1 MKGEYKVFNK
11 VKSISLSDYYRIVNP
26 KYIYLKLVPSTGI
39 RNYNSSQLAALA
51 NEICKGLA
59 QRIRIEDKK
68 LIYEKQTSIK
78 YVIYQ
83 SKREVAFYFII
94 AEFHKLMAIEKINM
108 TWGNKVTIV
117 EVEQEAF
124 PALLNPVVYQ
134 LKYKYE
140 DALSI
145 KTDARTNTL
154 LNAMLSGVDVLE
166 EGDQVMVIFNLIPS
180 KDLCPKGWDVYH
192 SDMVERYQ
200 NGKSMY
206 KDKFDKK
213 NVVKFFA
220 LFLFNIVDC
229 LIDTIKMLVNIEQ
242 NEAVTLSQIVSNRKE
257 LSGATK
263 NKANTVIIDTQV
275 VVLSSCEDKRK
286 EELLGKSISSS
297 FKKLSEDK
305 NPQKRADNEL
315 VNQKVKKPYS
325 SSNDYIKKVSY
336 SNACVNR
343 FSQEELQNG
352 LCLPGAEILDMIH
365 TIEHKTII
373 DRPVKEHLTK
383 GLVCAGTAPSN
394 AKKFPIFFPH
404 DKNNLGNLPIVLVSG
419 MGAGKS
425 NAVARYAGDMVN
437 KENSNVIVFDY
448 NKNCELSRDIVYLAK
463 KGTNIVNIDMCNMD
477 TLEALANSENMITDK
492 MNVYDI
498 VENAQNQANALV
510 NFINALNP
518 DFELTAAMDDV
529 VFSAATLV
537 YCFNGKCMRDVFS
550 TIFNHEVRVE
560 LIESLSKDLRHELN
574 DDIDVLRTIDEKNR
588 DGNVVGTKDVEGI
601 RSRIKTF
608 RKNGILKHML
618 NKDPKNN
625 LNFVDLLNQKN
636 TLICIKMPEKKFR
649 DNTIKDVIVG
659 FYLSRIWNAIQ
670 IRSDQDEL
678 NKVNIIIDEI
688 HKLKMTTRCILPD
701 MLVEARKFSA
711 RVIIC
716 THYLEQLGKSLK
728 PLMTSAH
735 FMLLQGADTK
745 NFKEIESKVDYSLEE
760 FSNMKKYSAICLF
773 KTGEGYSSIIVDL
786 PPVIK
791 ILPMAENVKIVDKE
805 VKKVEA
811 KKVDIKIIE
820 KDMEWINSILE
831 YNYKQLLLPAPIDD
845 ELE

>member
-1 MKGEYKVFNK
+1 MFKKNL
-11 VKSISLSDYYRIVNP
+11 SMTLSDYYKIVNP
-26 KYIYLKLVPSTGI
+26 RYVYLKLIPSTGI

-51 NEICKGLA
+51 NDICKGLA

-83 SKREVAFYFII
+83 SEKEVAFYFII
-94 AEFHKLMAIEKINM
+94 AEFHKLMAIERVNM

-117 EVEQEAF
+117 EVKQEEF
-124 PALLNPVVYQ
+124 PVLLNPIVYHQ
-134 LKYKYE
+134 KYKYE

-192 SDMVERYQ
+192 NDMLEKYN

-213 NVVKFFA
+213 NVIKFFA
-220 LFLFNIVDC
+220 LFLFNVVDC

-242 NEAVTLSQIVSNRKE
+242 EGNSTLSQIVSNRKE

-263 NKANTVIIDTQV
+263 NKANTVIIDTQI

-286 EELLGKSISSS
+286 EELLCKSISSS

-315 VNQKVKKPYS
+315 VSQKVNKPYS
-325 SSNDYIKKVSY
+325 SSNDYIRKVSY
-336 SNACVNR
+336 SNTCINK

-365 TIEHKTII
+365 TIEHKTIV

-383 GLVCAGTAPSN
+383 GLVCAGTAPSK
-394 AKKFPIFFPH
+394 AKKIPIFFPH
-404 DKNNLGNLPIVLVSG
+404 DKNNLGNLPIVLASG
-419 MGAGKS
+419 MGAGKT
-425 NAVARYAGDMVN
+425 NAVARYVSDMINV
-437 KENSNVIVFDY
+437 EDSNAIVFDY
-448 NKNCELSRDIVYLAK
+448 NKNCELSRSIVFLAK
-463 KGTNIVNIDMCNMD
+463 PGVNIIDVDMSNME
-477 TLEALANSENMITDK
+477 TLEALANSENRITDN
-492 MNVYDI
+492 MSIYDI
-498 VENAQNQANALV
+498 VENAQNQANSLV

-537 YCFNGKCMRDVFS
+537 YCFNGKCMKDVFS
-550 TIFNHEVRVE
+550 TIFNHEVRLE
-560 LIESLSKDLRHELN
+560 LIDNLSDELTKELS

-588 DGNVVGTKDVEGI
+588 DGEIIGTKDVEGI
-601 RSRIKTF
+601 RTRITTF
-608 RKNGILKHML
+608 RKNAMLKHML
-618 NKDPKNN
+618 NKDPKDN
-625 LNFVDLLNQKN
+625 LNFVDILNQKN
-636 TLICIKMPEKKFR
+636 TLILIKMPEKKFR

-670 IRSDQDEL
+670 IRSDQENL
-678 NKVNIIIDEI
+678 NKVNIVIDEI
-688 HKLKMTTRCILPD
+688 HKLKMTTRSILPNI
-701 MLVEARKFSA
+701 LVEARKFSA

-728 PLMTSAH
+728 PLLTSAH

-745 NFKEIESKVDYSLEE
+745 NFKELESKIDYTLED
-760 FSNMKKYSAICLF
+760 FSNMEKYSAICLF
-773 KTGEGYSSIIVDL
+773 KTIDGYNSIIVEL
-786 PPVIK
+786 PPEIK
-791 ILPMAENVKIVDKE
+791 VPKE
-805 VKKVEA
+805 VNAVESKVVKEQV
-811 KKVDIKIIE
+811 KYDPWVNINNKDIELIE
-820 KDMEWINSILE
+820 RVLNYD
-831 YNYKQLLLPAPIDD
+831 YKQLLLPAPIDD